1 MTLQRFL
8 WVLGFALIGFVV
20 FVCLLPGDKLPGTP
34 FNDKFNHF
42 IAHFALAAW
51 FAGLMPRQRW
61 WKIFAALL
69 LLGIGIEIAQALMHE
84 GREADARDVIA
95 NAIGALAGLV
105 ASWLG
110 LARWPDLVTW
120 LLGKRAA

>member
-1 MTLQRFL
+1 MTLRRFL
-8 WVLGFALIGFVV
+8 WYLGFALVAFVL

-34 FNDKFNHF
+34 FGDKINHF

-51 FAGLMPRQRW
+51 FAGLMPRERW
-61 WKIFAALL
+61 WKIFVALL
-69 LLGIGIEIAQALMHE
+69 LLGVGIEVAQALMHE
-84 GREADARDVIA
+84 GREADARDVVA
-95 NAIGALAGLV
+95 NAIGALAGLA

-110 LARWPDLVTW
+110 LSRWPDLVTW